1 MLFKIQNSNGLLNWS
16 FETAEHTAFAVID
29 SFRPAVRII
38 ETPLHKLDQ
47 IMCNSLDFV
56 EQRVPSVYLP
66 PQMIYWNTK
75 EYVADHVVK
84 PVLKRADSFKNLGN
98 VVAQSQ
104 IVDFAADRVDG
115 AIVACDKYVERYLP
129 DSLDGNDE
137 TCGSPAQSSKSEVD
151 DNTQIHAFQTLRR
164 SKRFS
169 KKLKRRLTQRTFAE
183 VKALRQQGVET
194 VHVLIYAAEL
204 IATNPKVN

>member
-1 MLFKIQNSNGLLNWS
+1 
-16 FETAEHTAFAVID
+16 
-29 SFRPAVRII
+29 
-38 ETPLHKLDQ
+38 
-47 IMCNSLDFV
+47 MCNSLDFV

-66 PQMIYWNTK
+66 PQMMYWNTK
-75 EYVADHVVK
+75 EYVSDHVVK

-137 TCGSPAQSSKSEVD
+137 TCGSPAQTSKSEVD

-183 VKALRQQGVET
+183 VKALKQQGVET

-204 IATNPKVN
+204 IATNPKVIFSFISYLINLN